1 MSLLPRSLFGRLALL
16 MAGGLVL
23 TQLIGATLHL
33 TERQRTLG
41 AVVSQEFAQRVA
53 AVHRAIDSQPAG
65 ERAALAERL
74 STPRQHFSVV
84 AAAPAGRDAGA
95 ANSDFMA
102 RLTEALGPRTAIRPV
117 VLPDLGTFV
126 FDIHVEL
133 GSGGWLRVEGRAPAE
148 IFAWP
153 AHLLRNL
160 ALMLTVVIVLIW
172 MVARMTVRP
181 LTRLAQAARGLG
193 ENLRQPPLPED
204 GPSEVREAAQAF
216 NAMQD
221 RIRHGIEERERFL
234 AAVSHDLKTPVT
246 RMRLRSELLTDANL
260 RERTLRD
267 LDEMQQ
273 MLGGALDFLRGKAAD
288 EAQRPIDMLALLES
302 LVDDQAELGRDI
314 RLAAGA
320 DAVRFVGRPQALR
333 RAIGNLV
340 DNALKYGRRAT
351 LALDDD
357 GKLLR
362 IVVEDEGPGI
372 PEAELERVFEPFH
385 RVDSSRNRE
394 TGGVGL
400 GLAIVRQIALDH
412 GGEVTLANRA
422 GGGLRAELRL
432 PRREA

>member
-1 MSLLPRSLFGRLALL
+1 
-16 MAGGLVL
+16 
-23 TQLIGATLHL
+23 
-33 TERQRTLG
+33 
-41 AVVSQEFAQRVA
+41 
-53 AVHRAIDSQPAG
+53 
-65 ERAALAERL
+65 
-74 STPRQHFSVV
+74 
-84 AAAPAGRDAGA
+84 
-95 ANSDFMA
+95 
-102 RLTEALGPRTAIRPV
+102 
-117 VLPDLGTFV
+117 
-126 FDIHVEL
+126 
-133 GSGGWLRVEGRAPAE
+133 
-148 IFAWP
+148 
-153 AHLLRNL
+153 
-160 ALMLTVVIVLIW
+160 
-172 MVARMTVRP
+172 
-181 LTRLAQAARGLG
+181 
-193 ENLRQPPLPED
+193 
-204 GPSEVREAAQAF
+204 
-216 NAMQD
+216 MQD
-221 RIRHGIEERERFL
+221 RIRHGIEEREHFL

-314 RLAAGA
+314 RLLAGA

-340 DNALKYGRRAT
+340 DNALKYSRRAT

-372 PEAELERVFEPFH
+372 PDAELERVFEPFH

-432 PRREA
+432 PRRAA

>member
-1 MSLLPRSLFGRLALL
+1 MRLLPRSLFGRLALL

-23 TQLIGATLHL
+23 AQLIAATLHL
-33 TERQRTLG
+33 SERQRTLD
-41 AVVSQEFAQRVA
+41 AVVSQELAQRVA
-53 AVHRAIDSQPAG
+53 AVHRAIDSQAAG
-65 ERAALAERL
+65 GRAALAGRL
-74 STPRQHFSVV
+74 STPRQHFSV
-84 AAAPAGRDAGA
+84 AAEAPEGNHGHSAD
-95 ANSDFMA
+95 SDFMA
-102 RLTEALGPRTAIRPV
+102 RLAEALGPRPAVRPV
-117 VLPDLGTFV
+117 ALPGRGAFV
-126 FDIHVEL
+126 FDIYVEL
-133 GSGGWLRVEGRAPAE
+133 GSGGWLRAEGRAPAE

-153 AHLLRNL
+153 AHLVRNL
-160 ALMLTVVIVLIW
+160 ALMLAVVVALIW

-193 ENLRQPPLPED
+193 ENLRQAPLPED

-221 RIRHGIEERERFL
+221 RIRHGIEEREHFL

-260 RERTLRD
+260 RERFLRD

-432 PRREA
+432 PRRAA

>member
-74 STPRQHFSVV
+74 STPRQHFSVA
-84 AAAPAGRDAGA
+84 AAAPAGRDVAA

-133 GSGGWLRVEGRAPAE
+133 GSGGWLRVEGRAP
-148 IFAWP
+148 P
-153 AHLLRNL
+153 APGESAGAPSCAPPSRSGRSPPS
-160 ALMLTVVIVLIW
+160 ASAPGCATGAP
-172 MVARMTVRP
+172 ARQRSRP
-181 LTRLAQAARGLG
+181 ARGLG

-314 RLAAGA
+314 RLVACA

-340 DNALKYGRRAT
+340 ENALKYGRRAT

-357 GKLLR
+357 GKALR

>member
-1 MSLLPRSLFGRLALL
+1 MRLLPRSLFGRLALL

-23 TQLIGATLHL
+23 AQLIAATLHL
-33 TERQRTLG
+33 SERQRTLD
-41 AVVSQEFAQRVA
+41 AVVSQELAQRVA
-53 AVHRAIDSQPAG
+53 AVHRAIDSQAAG
-65 ERAALAERL
+65 GRAALAGRL

-84 AAAPAGRDAGA
+84 AEAPEGNHGHSAD
-95 ANSDFMA
+95 SDFMA
-102 RLTEALGPRTAIRPV
+102 RLAEALGPRPAVRPV
-117 VLPDLGTFV
+117 ALPGRGAFV
-126 FDIHVEL
+126 FDIYVEL
-133 GSGGWLRVEGRAPAE
+133 GSGGWLRAEGRAPAE

-153 AHLLRNL
+153 AHLVRNL
-160 ALMLTVVIVLIW
+160 ALMLAVVVALIW

-193 ENLRQPPLPED
+193 ENLRQAPLPED

-221 RIRHGIEERERFL
+221 RIRHGIEEREHFL

-260 RERTLRD
+260 RERFLRD

-432 PRREA
+432 PRRAA

>member
-1 MSLLPRSLFGRLALL
+1 VRLLPRSLFGRLALL

-23 TQLIGATLHL
+23 AQLIAATLHL
-33 TERQRTLG
+33 SERQRTLD
-41 AVVSQEFAQRVA
+41 AVVSQELAQRVA
-53 AVHRAIDSQPAG
+53 AVHRAIDSQAAG
-65 ERAALAERL
+65 GRAALAGRL

-84 AAAPAGRDAGA
+84 AEAPEGNHGHSAD
-95 ANSDFMA
+95 SDFMA
-102 RLTEALGPRTAIRPV
+102 RLAEALGPRPAVRPV
-117 VLPDLGTFV
+117 ALPGRGAFV
-126 FDIHVEL
+126 FDIYVEL
-133 GSGGWLRVEGRAPAE
+133 GSGGWLRAEGRAPAE

-153 AHLLRNL
+153 AHLVRNL
-160 ALMLTVVIVLIW
+160 ALMLAVVVALIW

-193 ENLRQPPLPED
+193 ENLRQAPLPED

-221 RIRHGIEERERFL
+221 RIRHGIEEREHFL

-260 RERTLRD
+260 RERFLRD

-314 RLAAGA
+314 RLLAGA

-340 DNALKYGRRAT
+340 DNALKYSRRAT

-372 PEAELERVFEPFH
+372 PDAELERVFEPFH

-432 PRREA
+432 PRQAA